1 VSPRGRRPGGA
12 DTRAAILAAARAD
25 FAEQGYD
32 ATSVR
37 GVARRAEVDPALVH
51 HYFGGKAKLFA
62 AVLDIPADPA
72 ALVGAIVHGP
82 REQVGEG
89 LVRTFLALWDSEEGR
104 QRFQALLRSAVTHDE
119 ATLMLREFLARE
131 VFGRVVRELH
141 PGSGHHGS
149 SHTGSSPTRAPSAE
163 LELRAGL
170 AASQMIGLAVMRYIV
185 ELPAVVE
192 ASHDELAALLG
203 PTLQGYLVPEA

>member
-1 VSPRGRRPGGA
+1 MSPRGRRPGGA

-141 PGSGHHGS
+141 PGAGHGK
-149 SHTGSSPTRAPSAE
+149 APSPE

-192 ASHDELAALLG
+192 AGHDELAAVLG
-203 PTLQGYLVPEA
+203 PTLQGYLVPGA

>member
-1 VSPRGRRPGGA
+1 MSPRGRRPGGV
-12 DTRAAILAAARAD
+12 DTRAAILTAARAD

-37 GVARRAEVDPALVH
+37 GIARRAEVDPALVH

-72 ALVGAIVHGP
+72 VLIGAIVHGP
-82 REQVGEG
+82 RERVGEA
-89 LVRTFLALWDSEEGR
+89 LVRTFLSVWDSEEDR

-119 ATLMLREFLARE
+119 ATLMLREFLTRE
-131 VFGRVVRELH
+131 VFGRVMREL
-141 PGSGHHGS
+141 
-149 SHTGSSPTRAPSAE
+149 APAAGRSEAAGRSKVAGARE

-185 ELPAVVE
+185 ELPAVVG
-192 ASHDELAALLG
+192 ASHDELAAMLG
-203 PTLQGYLVPEA
+203 PTLQGYLAPDD

>member
-1 VSPRGRRPGGA
+1 MSPRGRRPGGV
-12 DTRAAILAAARAD
+12 DTRAAILTAARAD

-37 GVARRAEVDPALVH
+37 GIARRAEVDPALVH

-72 ALVGAIVHGP
+72 ALIGAVVQGP
-82 REQVGEG
+82 RDQVGES
-89 LVRTFLALWDSEEGR
+89 LVRTFLSVWDSDEGR

-119 ATLMLREFLARE
+119 ATLMLREFLTRE
-131 VFGRVVRELH
+131 VFGRVVRELAASA
-141 PGSGHHGS
+141 GSGRV
-149 SHTGSSPTRAPSAE
+149 PTHQV
-163 LELRAGL
+163 ELRAGL

-185 ELPAVVE
+185 ELPAVVA
-192 ASHDELAALLG
+192 ASHDELAVMLG
-203 PTLQGYLVPEA
+203 PTLQGYLAPDD

>member
-12 DTRAAILAAARAD
+12 DTRAAILTAARAD

-37 GVARRAEVDPALVH
+37 GIARRAEVDPALVH

-72 ALVGAIVHGP
+72 ALIGAIVQGP
-82 REQVGEG
+82 RDQVGEG
-89 LVRTFLALWDSEEGR
+89 LVRTFLSVWDSDDGR

-119 ATLMLREFLARE
+119 ATLMLREFLTRE
-131 VFGRVVRELH
+131 VFGRVMRELGATDGRG
-141 PGSGHHGS
+141 GSAGHQV
-149 SHTGSSPTRAPSAE
+149 
-163 LELRAGL
+163 ELRAGL

-185 ELPAVVE
+185 ELPAVVA
-192 ASHDELAALLG
+192 ASHDELAAMLG
-203 PTLQGYLVPEA
+203 PTLQGYLAPDA

>member
-1 VSPRGRRPGGA
+1 VSPRGRRPGGV
-12 DTRAAILAAARAD
+12 DTRAAILTAARAD

-37 GVARRAEVDPALVH
+37 GIARRAEVDPALVH

-72 ALVGAIVHGP
+72 ALIGAVVQGP
-82 REQVGEG
+82 RDRVGES
-89 LVRTFLALWDSEEGR
+89 LVRTFLSVWDSEEGR

-119 ATLMLREFLARE
+119 ATLMLREFLTRE
-131 VFGRVVRELH
+131 VFGRVVRELASSA
-141 PGSGHHGS
+141 GSGRV
-149 SHTGSSPTRAPSAE
+149 PTRE
-163 LELRAGL
+163 VELRAGL

-185 ELPAVVE
+185 ELPAVVA
-192 ASHDELAALLG
+192 ASHDELAVMLG
-203 PTLQGYLVPEA
+203 PTLQGYLAPDD

>member
-62 AVLDIPADPA
+62 AVLDIPADPT

-141 PGSGHHGS
+141 PGVGHA
-149 SHTGSSPTRAPSAE
+149 RAAAPE

-192 ASHDELAALLG
+192 ADHDELAAALG
-203 PTLQGYLVPEA
+203 PTLQGYLVPEH

>member
-12 DTRAAILAAARAD
+12 DTRAAILTAARAD

-37 GVARRAEVDPALVH
+37 GIARRAEVDPALVH

-72 ALVGAIVHGP
+72 ALIGAIVQGP
-82 REQVGEG
+82 RDRVGEG
-89 LVRTFLALWDSEEGR
+89 LVRAFLSVWDSDDGR

-119 ATLMLREFLARE
+119 ATLMLREFLTRE
-131 VFGRVVRELH
+131 VFGRVMRELNATDGRGRGAAH
-141 PGSGHHGS
+141 QV
-149 SHTGSSPTRAPSAE
+149 
-163 LELRAGL
+163 ELRAGL

-185 ELPAVVE
+185 ELPAVVA
-192 ASHDELAALLG
+192 ASHDELAAMLG
-203 PTLQGYLVPEA
+203 PTLQGYLAPDA